1 MLARPGND
9 TGGVQRARHA
19 VQLLTARNQ
28 DHGRDAADPE
38 LSGNPLLLLRIDLE
52 QAHGRL
58 ELSGRALER
67 RAHDPAWTTPGR
79 PKIDQQG
86 DIAALQLG
94 AELRGADLL
103 GLADEQRG
111 LAAPAFSAGSKAF
124 AGYPVD
130 TRTMR
135 ADDVFGFVH

>member
-9 TGGVQRARHA
+9 TGGVQRAGHA
-19 VQLLTARNQ
+19 VQLSTTRNQ

-38 LSGNPLLLLRIDLE
+38 LSGNPLLLFRIDLE

-58 ELSGRALER
+58 ELSGRALEGR
-67 RAHDPAWTTPGR
+67 THDPAWTTPGR

-94 AELRGADLL
+94 AELHGADLL
-103 GLADEQRG
+103 GFADEKRG
-111 LAAPAFSAGSKAF
+111 LAAPTFSAGSEAF
-124 AGYPVD
+124 AGHPVD

-135 ADDVFGFVH
+135 ADDVFGLVH